1 MRISTTLGIQPG
13 QTDSRQDFTL
23 ETVHCLGCCALAPVV
38 QIDTQY
44 YRDPTRAKFEKIIK
58 ALKKEEAQA

>member
-1 MRISTTLGIQPG
+1 MALGIQPG
-13 QTDSRQDFTL
+13 QTDSRQAFTL

-44 YRDPTRAKFEKIIK
+44 YHDPSRSKFEKIIK
-58 ALKKEEAQA
+58 TLAKEEAQA